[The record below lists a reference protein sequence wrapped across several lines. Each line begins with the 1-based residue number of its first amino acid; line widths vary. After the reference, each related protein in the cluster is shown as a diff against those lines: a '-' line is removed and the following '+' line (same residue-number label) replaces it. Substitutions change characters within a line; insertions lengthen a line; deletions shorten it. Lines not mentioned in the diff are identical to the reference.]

1 MNWRKLNRILHR
13 DIGYFFFGM
22 SIIYGISGIALN
34 HIDDWDPSYQIRNE
48 ETRVEPSLLQPDQT
62 KQTGLMREGGLTTGP
77 GLTREEALGILK
89 AVNVNSRYKN
99 HYFPSGNMLKIFVD
113 GGSVTFNRMTGEG
126 MIEIVSRR
134 PVFYQF
140 NFLHYNN
147 PKFLWIWFADIYGA
161 GLVLMAITGL
171 WMIQGKKGFYG
182 RGKWFVI
189 AGIVIPVLFLL
200 LYL

>member
-48 ETRVEPSLLQPDQT
+48 ETRIEPSLLQP
-62 KQTGLMREGGLTTGP
+62 GLTSRGGLTGEP
-77 GLTREEALGILK
+77 GLTREEAISILQ
-89 AVNVNSRYKN
+89 AVNVSNRHKS
-99 HYFPSGNMLKIFVD
+99 HYFPAPNTLKIFVE
-113 GGSVTFNRMTGEG
+113 GGSVIFNMITGEG
-126 MIEIVSRR
+126 IIEIVSRR

-147 PKFLWIWFADIYGA
+147 PKFLWTWFADIYGA
-161 GLVLMAITGL
+161 GLVIMALTGF
-171 WMIQGKKGFYG
+171 WMIQGKRGFYG
-182 RGKWFVI
+182 RGKWYVI
-189 AGIVIPVLFLL
+189 AGILIPVLFLL

>member
-1 MNWRKLNRILHR
+1 MKWRKLNRILHR

-48 ETRVEPSLLQPDQT
+48 EIRIEPSLLRPGQT
-62 KQTGLMREGGLTTGP
+62 KGL
-77 GLTREEALGILK
+77 GLTREEAISVLH
-89 AVNVNSRYKN
+89 AVNVSSRYKN
-99 HYFPSGNMLKIFVD
+99 HYFPSANMLKIFVE
-113 GGSVTFNRMTGEG
+113 GGSVTFNRNTGEG
-126 MIEIVSRR
+126 IIEIVSRR

-147 PKFLWIWFADIYGA
+147 PKFLWTWFADIYGT
-161 GLVLMAITGL
+161 GLVIMAITGL
-171 WMIQGKKGFYG
+171 WMIQGKRGFYG
-182 RGKWFVI
+182 RGKWYVI
-189 AGIVIPVLFLL
+189 AGILIPVIFLL